1 MDSFA
6 LCRPPRPHFIVGHR
20 VVDVVQGDRAQ
31 LPPPGVGGVLA
42 IGGDEGEG
50 LPWEDPDV
58 RDVEDGEGV
67 ALAALGSGPVA
78 ALLGIAPVS
87 PVSHDAVDADERQRA
102 DGEVVVAAGFFV
114 AGGDDCVEVAAAV
127 KREGE

>member
-42 IGGDEGEG
+42 IGGDEG

-58 RDVEDGEGV
+58 LDVEDGEGV
-67 ALAALGSGPVA
+67 ALAALGSGP
-78 ALLGIAPVS
+78 S
-87 PVSHDAVDADERQRA
+87 PRSLASRPSRPS
-102 DGEVVVAAGFFV
+102 
-114 AGGDDCVEVAAAV
+114 
-127 KREGE
+127 RTMP